1 MEEREGL
8 PYSLWTGGSSGAPIA
23 ATDSPPSPQAVQ
35 STCPVLGASRRSPL
49 GELVCSRGASLDLAF
64 LFRNASRQAALG
76 FEPGGSRSDRQV
88 PTTTPKALQC
98 LLLGNPFRFGASLTF
113 RPKALKSYSTRTH
126 ARTTRGYAH

>member
-1 MEEREGL
+1 M
-8 PYSLWTGGSSGAPIA
+8 
-23 ATDSPPSPQAVQ
+23 
-35 STCPVLGASRRSPL
+35 
-49 GELVCSRGASLDLAF
+49 CSRGASLDLAF

-76 FEPGGSRSDRQV
+76 FEPGGSRSDGQA

-98 LLLGNPFRFGASLTF
+98 LLLQDLGNPFRFGASFTF